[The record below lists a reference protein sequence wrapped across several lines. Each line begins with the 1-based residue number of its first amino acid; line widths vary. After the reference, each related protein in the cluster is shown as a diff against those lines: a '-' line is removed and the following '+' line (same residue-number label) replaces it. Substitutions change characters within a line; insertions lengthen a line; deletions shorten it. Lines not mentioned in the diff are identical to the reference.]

1 MFWVLLW
8 SPEWVID
15 ALLQWFWEDDL
26 SWKSSF
32 KNCLL
37 YSGRL
42 SLSNIQ
48 IFWGSET
55 LKCDKYA
62 KNKKWGLRLRQIVWP
77 SVYKVFL
84 LCSSSIRHSFQ
95 ILIHRLFFF
104 KSPALTFIFRTSS
117 LTCYK
122 HRGIMEQKAGENS
135 PSFIPSLPPVVAHVQ
150 RTEVRAGEGWWDVPH
165 RTSAMCSF
173 HQRRQ
178 QRPHHTG

>member
-1 MFWVLLW
+1 MLFHSTV
-8 SPEWVID
+8 
-15 ALLQWFWEDDL
+15 
-26 SWKSSF
+26 
-32 KNCLL
+32 
-37 YSGRL
+37 
-42 SLSNIQ
+42 
-48 IFWGSET
+48 
-55 LKCDKYA
+55 
-62 KNKKWGLRLRQIVWP
+62 LRQIVW
-77 SVYKVFL
+77 SNVCKVFL

-95 ILIHRLFFF
+95 ILIHRLLFF

-135 PSFIPSLPPVVAHVQ
+135 PSFIPSLLPVVAHVQ

-178 QRPHHTG
+178 QRPHHTGQNTPANESSSCSRHNTAWTRALKEDKLLSDTALAWR